1 MSRNEVTVIPAAG
14 PAALVVLPMSAADDT
29 AGSRAGSA
37 VCLRGALDEAV
48 GVMCGEFLGSSQ
60 TEKCLEDHE
69 DAFRWLMLL
78 IGGGLLLR
86 FVLETLGAWP
96 WA

>member
-1 MSRNEVTVIPAAG
+1 VAKWR
-14 PAALVVLPMSAADDT
+14 
-29 AGSRAGSA
+29 GSYS
-37 VCLRGALDEAV
+37 
-48 GVMCGEFLGSSQ
+48 
-60 TEKCLEDHE
+60 EKFMEDHE